1 MIRLAWGYAVAA
13 ASTVFFGGTVAAR
26 SALRIRGF
34 GNFAERATA
43 RWAVGILWGS
53 RVKVAMD
60 HPERF
65 GAGRSQV
72 LVSNH
77 QSWFDVFSLA
87 AALPVPFSFVGKK
100 ELSRIPFLGHA
111 WEKVGHVAIDRA
123 DHQSALESL
132 TAVDRQ
138 IRDGGRTIIMFPE
151 GTRSPTGRLGR
162 FKKGAFVMAI
172 KAQVPVIPV
181 ALVGSRRVMRKGSW
195 RIRPGRVT
203 IRVGHPIDT
212 SGLTLRDRDRLTQE
226 ARAAVA
232 ALREGGAAAGS
243 LPEAAAPEPGP
254 ETPSAGPDMATESEV
269 ACRPS

>member
-26 SALRIRGF
+26 SALRIRSF
-34 GNFAERATA
+34 RNYSERATA
-43 RWAVGILWGS
+43 RWAATILWGC
-53 RVKVAMD
+53 RVHVAMD
-60 HPERF
+60 HPERL
-65 GAGRSQV
+65 GTGRSQV

-77 QSWFDVFSLA
+77 QSWFDVFALA

-111 WEKVGHVAIDRA
+111 WEKVGHVAIDRS

-138 IRDGGRTIIMFPE
+138 IRDGRRTVIMFPE
-151 GTRSPTGRLGR
+151 GTRSPSGRLGR
-162 FKKGAFVMAI
+162 FKKGAFIMAI

-181 ALVGSRRVMRKGSW
+181 AVSGSRRVMEKGSW
-195 RIRPGRVT
+195 KIAPGRVT

-212 SGLTLRDRDRLTQE
+212 AGLTLKDRDRLTGQ
-226 ARAAVA
+226 AHDAVA
-232 ALREGGAAAGS
+232 ALKGGKAAGARS
-243 LPEAAAPEPGP
+243 GAGEGEPGP
-254 ETPSAGPDMATESEV
+254 GAPSPAREMTTGTSGV

>member
-1 MIRLAWGYAVAA
+1 MIRMAWGYAVAA
-13 ASTVFFGGTVAAR
+13 ASTVFFGGTVAVR

-34 GNFAERATA
+34 RNFAERATA
-43 RWAVGILWGS
+43 RWGAVVLWGS
-53 RVKVAMD
+53 RVKVAME
-60 HPERF
+60 HPERL
-65 GAGRSQV
+65 GTGRSQI

-77 QSWFDVFSLA
+77 QSWFDVFALA

-123 DHQSALESL
+123 DHQSAMESL

-151 GTRSPTGRLGR
+151 GTRSETGRLGR

-172 KAQVPVIPV
+172 KAQVPVVPV
-181 ALVGSRRVMRKGSW
+181 AVRGTRRVMEKGSW
-195 RIRPGRVT
+195 KIMPGRVC
-203 IRVGHPIDT
+203 IRVGFPIDT
-212 SGLTLRDRDRLTQE
+212 SGLTLKDRDRLMREVRE
-226 ARAAVA
+226 AVVA
-232 ALREGGAAAGS
+232 LQDAAAAGT
-243 LPEAAAPEPGP
+243 LPQTGAEAPSPGL
-254 ETPSAGPDMATESEV
+254 EIATETEV

>member
-1 MIRLAWGYAVAA
+1 MIRLAWGYGVAA
-13 ASTVFFGGTVAAR
+13 ASTVFFGGTVATR
-26 SALRIRGF
+26 SALGIRRF
-34 GNFAERATA
+34 GHFAERATA
-43 RWAVGILWGS
+43 RWAATILWGN
-53 RVKVAMD
+53 RVDVAMD

-65 GAGRSQV
+65 GTDRSQI

-77 QSWFDVFSLA
+77 QSWFDVFALA
-87 AALPVPFSFVGKK
+87 AALPAPFSFVGKK

-123 DHQSALESL
+123 DHQAALESL

-151 GTRSPTGRLGR
+151 GTRSPTGRLRR

-172 KAQVPVIPV
+172 KAQVPVLPV
-181 ALVGSRRVMRKGSW
+181 AVSGSRKVMPKGSW
-195 RIRPGRVT
+195 RISPGRVT

-212 SGLTLRDRDRLTQE
+212 AGLTLKDRDRLSRK
-226 ARAAVA
+226 AREAVA
-232 ALREGGAAAGS
+232 ALKGGGAAGGPS
-243 LPEAAAPEPGP
+243 GTVAPEPGSGTP
-254 ETPSAGPDMATESEV
+254 GRGLETSTEANA